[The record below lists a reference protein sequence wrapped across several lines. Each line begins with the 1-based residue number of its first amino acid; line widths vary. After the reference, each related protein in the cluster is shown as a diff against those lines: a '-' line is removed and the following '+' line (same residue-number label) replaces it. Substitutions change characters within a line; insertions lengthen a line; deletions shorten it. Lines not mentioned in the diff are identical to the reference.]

1 MTFGAIR
8 TNKMSFG
15 LNWTTMGGVFVFDQM
30 LLPMFHAGPVSLK
43 ISYFVLLLWLISKLV
58 ESPAS
63 RPQSFPKRDFYIFAL
78 SMAVILGTGLIG
90 ELWLSTTQTNVVH
103 TEVFRISA
111 FYLLTVLAFG
121 LGLQSS
127 RFNFNWLVWLF
138 YSSVILTLLFI
149 VFRSQL
155 PGWLTSFYYPEL
167 AVKDMS
173 GFDHIRSVSDL
184 IELSRPLGLFGNP
197 NISSHMINLNAL
209 MIYLALRKGLLR
221 TSGVLGLGVVVFP
234 LILAAMF
241 ASRGEFIVAVILGI
255 SNYRIMSKLN
265 GQASGLRKILTAFI
279 VVFSLFVAYI
289 VAQEDE
295 GIRSNIERIG
305 LLIDVVSESEKVRTD
320 QAMDEDVYEGA
331 IGSSRYFLFLRAG
344 AIERWLHSPFLGT
357 GFGNASHFPFNAE
370 TRYYHN
376 DWARLFVTSG
386 LLGFSIIIVLLH
398 RFAWPLGWPV
408 LIPWIFPGLINSF
421 MLVYPAFMFYWFMLG
436 VFNQKTR
443 LNQAS

>member
-1 MTFGAIR
+1 
-8 TNKMSFG
+8 
-15 LNWTTMGGVFVFDQM
+15 
-30 LLPMFHAGPVSLK
+30 
-43 ISYFVLLLWLISKLV
+43 
-58 ESPAS
+58 
-63 RPQSFPKRDFYIFAL
+63 
-78 SMAVILGTGLIG
+78 LIG

-197 NISSHMINLNAL
+197 NISSHMINL
-209 MIYLALRKGLLR
+209 
-221 TSGVLGLGVVVFP
+221 VFP